1 MATTVNAA
9 FSEFLRD
16 TVNLDPGVTTR
27 ARSSRDWLIGQIH
40 GFPAKHSDFPTLYP
54 AVDLK
59 YGSFARNTKIRELDD
74 VDQIIGISALGTTY
88 VDMGGTVHLAVPDGI
103 ALRGLC
109 NDGTNTL
116 NSTKVINRFL
126 RYLDEV
132 PQYSSAETG
141 KDGSAAKLNLNS
153 YAWSF
158 DIIPAFFTTPEW
170 DGRTYYIIPDG
181 RGSWMKTDPRIDQAR
196 VSQIN
201 QRHDGNVLNAL
212 RLVKYWNQRPTMP
225 SVPSYLLECVV
236 LEYYAATYRTA
247 SAYVD
252 LEVGPLLDHV
262 ATAVLS
268 DVADPKGIEGN
279 LNRLSLDT
287 RFKVSNR
294 ASGDARKAAEARTAE
309 NAGDHELSIKHW
321 GNIFGPS
328 FPTYG

>member
-9 FSEFLRD
+9 FSAFLRD
-16 TVNLDPGVTTR
+16 VVNLHPNVTAR
-27 ARSSRDWLIGQIH
+27 ARSSRDWLIGQIQSY
-40 GFPAKHSDFPTLYP
+40 PRKHSDFPTLYP

-59 YGSFARNTKIRELDD
+59 YGSFARNTKLRELDD

-88 VDMGGTVHLAVPDGI
+88 VDLDGTVYLTVPDGI

-126 RYLDEV
+126 KYLDEV
-132 PQYSSAETG
+132 PQYSNAETG
-141 KDGSAAKLNLNS
+141 KDGSAAKLNLSS
-153 YAWSF
+153 YPWSF

-181 RGSWMKTDPRIDQAR
+181 RGLWMKTDPRIDQAR
-196 VSQIN
+196 VSHIN

-212 RLVKYWNQRPTMP
+212 RLVKYWNRRPTMP
-225 SVPSYLLECVV
+225 SAPSYLLECII
-236 LEYYAATYRTA
+236 LDYYAAKLGTA

-252 LEVGPLLDHV
+252 LEVGPLLTHI
-262 ATAVLS
+262 AAAILY

-279 LNRLSLDT
+279 INRLSPEAQI
-287 RFKVSNR
+287 KVSIR
-294 ASGDARKAAEARTAE
+294 AASDAVKAADARAAES
-309 NAGDHELSIKHW
+309 AGDHGRSIRHW
-321 GNIFGPS
+321 GDIFGPS